1 MPFTTFGDDDQP
13 DNPLTAAVKA
23 QFDAGKIELRS
34 FTVPNQ
40 QWQDNI
46 TNALVE
52 YAQGT
57 GEWSAVKDAYV
68 NGWATEWATNEES
81 LGMLPQAEA
90 FNAEG

>member
-1 MPFTTFGDDDQP
+1 MRARS
-13 DNPLTAAVKA
+13 NCAASRSRTSS
-23 QFDAGKIELRS
+23 GK
-34 FTVPNQ
+34 
-40 QWQDNI
+40 DNI